1 MNNRIFFVEDDTN
14 LGMLLK
20 ENMEHKGYETVWCKD
35 GEEGVRLFKPG
46 HFSICILDVMLPAKD
61 GFELSKEIRNLD
73 PDVPFIFLTSRS
85 MQSDRIKGFEYGCD
99 DYITKPFSAQEL
111 YLRINAILRRS
122 QQGKVNADKKTVFEL
137 GKYLFDYTAMTL
149 EIDGDSEKLSSKE
162 CELLYMLVTNINVLV
177 NRDVILRKVWGN
189 DDYFS
194 AKSMDV
200 YISKIRK
207 RLKDDSAIEILN
219 AYGIGFK
226 MIVNSSAQ

>member
-35 GEEGVRLFKPG
+35 GEEGARSFKPG
-46 HFSICILDVMLPAKD
+46 HFCICILDVMLPSKD
-61 GFELSKEIRNLD
+61 GFELSKEIRKLD
-73 PDVPFIFLTSRS
+73 PNVPFIFLTSRS

-99 DYITKPFSAQEL
+99 DYITKPFSTQEL
-111 YLRINAILRRS
+111 YLRISAILRRS
-122 QQGKVNADKKTVFEL
+122 QGMVNTERKTVFEL
-137 GKYLFDYTAMTL
+137 GKYIFDYTSMTL
-149 EIDGDSEKLSSKE
+149 GINGDVEKLSSKE

-207 RLKDDSAIEILN
+207 RLKDDSGIEILN

-226 MIVNSSAQ
+226 MIVNSNTQ